1 MHCMINYEKLI
12 KATNIFNLL
21 LENGQVDV
29 NENVE
34 VYEALLDEDTN
45 EILNTLANT
54 SKLIIRRI
62 DKYLYILPSMD
73 NNLYGFKEKEIKER
87 LFSGATKVDY
97 YLFNYIILVILN
109 KFYSSGGDNP
119 KLLQHISINDLM
131 KIISV
136 SLKDSEGE
144 DKSKDEKYDINFKLI
159 SDKWEGLL
167 IVDET
172 SKGSLKTKRGFL
184 LRVFKFLQ
192 EEELIR
198 YYEDED
204 IIMTTKR
211 CDDLMK
217 NFFLSYERKELITR
231 FFNTKGGMNNAD
243 N

>member
-1 MHCMINYEKLI
+1 MINYEKLI

-21 LENGQVDV
+21 LENGQVDI

-45 EILNTLANT
+45 DILNTLANT

-119 KLLQHISINDLM
+119 KLLQHISTNDLM
-131 KIISV
+131 QIISV

-144 DKSKDEKYDINFKLI
+144 DNSNDEKYDINFKLI

-198 YYEDED
+198 YYENED

-217 NFFLSYERKELITR
+217 NFFLSYERKELITK
-231 FFNTKGGMNNAD
+231 FLNTKGGMKDANN
-243 N
+243 

>member
-1 MHCMINYEKLI
+1 MINYEKLI

-21 LENGQVDV
+21 LENGQVDI

-45 EILNTLANT
+45 DILNTLANT

-131 KIISV
+131 KIVSV

-144 DKSKDEKYDINFKLI
+144 DKYKDEKYDINFKVI

>member
-1 MHCMINYEKLI
+1 MINYEKLI

-45 EILNTLANT
+45 DILNTLANT

-144 DKSKDEKYDINFKLI
+144 DNSKDEKYDINFKLI

-231 FFNTKGGMNNAD
+231 FFNTKGGMKDANN
-243 N
+243 

>member
-1 MHCMINYEKLI
+1 MINYEKLI

-45 EILNTLANT
+45 DILNTLANT

-144 DKSKDEKYDINFKLI
+144 DKSNDEKYDINFKLI

-231 FFNTKGGMNNAD
+231 FFNTKGGMKDANN
-243 N
+243 